1 MWLADS
7 AECQDAAANRDES
20 DKRQPPKILIADK
33 KGRHKRGCRSQEGLG
48 SEAEARRPREMLALS
63 GADS

>member
-1 MWLADS
+1 MWLTECS
-7 AECQDAAANRDES
+7 VKTRQQAETRVTRGS
-20 DKRQPPKILIADK
+20 PPRILIADK
-33 KGRHKRGCRSQEGLG
+33 EGRHKRGCCSQEGLG